1 MIYWGVFLLFIV
13 CSFVEGI
20 VAGPAQALGVEE
32 VLVVANQRM
41 VGSEALAR
49 YYMTKRQIPEN
60 NLLRLSLTI
69 NETMPREEFD
79 AVLKKEIS
87 RAIERRKPAR
97 TEVVVL
103 MQGVPLKVEAPQ
115 PTWQEAEEL
124 RRLRKEEV
132 KIAKGQTTDS
142 GTLSNIK
149 KDLQGRIAAIL
160 KHDQRASV
168 DSELALVKR
177 KESYPLSGWLENPFF
192 LGFDGQQLAIT
203 RDEVM
208 LVCRLDGPD
217 ATTVRRIIDDS
228 LEAEKSGL
236 QGRAYFDA
244 RWPRPAENVRL
255 SGYQR
260 YDLSLHRAAEVAA
273 QRLPTILDNREEL
286 FSGGACPDGA
296 LYSGWYSLGR
306 YVEAFSWNRGAIAYH
321 IASSECTTLRDQSS
335 SVWCVQLLANGVAAT
350 IGPVHEPYIQAFPL
364 PELFFGLLLQG
375 NLSIGE
381 AYLLSLPF
389 VSWQMVLVGDPLY
402 RPFTPLP

>member
-13 CSFVEGI
+13 CSIVDGI
-20 VAGPAQALGVEE
+20 GAGPAQAFEVEE

-69 NETMPREEFD
+69 NETMSREEFD

-87 RAIERRKPAR
+87 RTIERRKPAR

-103 MQGVPLKVEAPQ
+103 MHGVPLKVEAPQ
-115 PTWQEAEEL
+115 PTWEEAEEL
-124 RRLRKEEV
+124 RRLREEEV

-149 KDLQGRIAAIL
+149 KDLKGSIAAIL

-168 DSELALVKR
+168 DSELALVKK

-192 LGFDGQQLAIT
+192 LGFHGQHLAIT

-244 RWPRPAENVRL
+244 RWPRPTEDVRL

-306 YVEAFSWNRGAIAYH
+306 YVDAFSWNRGAIAYH

-335 SVWCVQLLANGVAAT
+335 SVWCVKLLANGVAAT

-375 NLSIGE
+375 NFSLGE